1 MDRFVR
7 RFMRE
12 HVSRGLG
19 PHAFC
24 SAAGTWYE
32 RSRAR
37 SGDRRDWCNRPLV
50 IGRRSVLLG
59 LDAGLVQRCCVE
71 VLRFCCADSC
81 QAFMGERLLT
91 NRYACYL
98 AYKLSTA
105 QA

>member
-1 MDRFVR
+1 MKD
-7 RFMRE
+7 
-12 HVSRGLG
+12 HG
-19 PHAFC
+19 
-24 SAAGTWYE
+24 
-32 RSRAR
+32 RAQETV
-37 SGDRRDWCNRPLV
+37 V
-50 IGRRSVLLG
+50 IGAIVRSSSAYFSFRWVA
-59 LDAGLVQRCCVE
+59 DAGLVQRCCVE